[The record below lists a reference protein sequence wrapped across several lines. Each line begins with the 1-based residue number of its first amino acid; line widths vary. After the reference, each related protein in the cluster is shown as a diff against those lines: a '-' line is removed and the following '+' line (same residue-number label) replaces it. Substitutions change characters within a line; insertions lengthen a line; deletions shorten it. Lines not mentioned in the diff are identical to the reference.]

1 MNIIKYLVENLDKFN
16 ISAMAEAVGMSRSKV
31 QRRLVQGNWT
41 DEEVSS
47 IENYFKTI
55 SNDISKIYN
64 EG

>member
-41 DEEVSS
+41 DEELAN

-55 SNDISKIYN
+55 SNDIAKIYN

>member
-16 ISAMAEAVGMSRSKV
+16 ISAMAEAVDMSRSKV

-41 DEEVSS
+41 DEEVAN

-55 SNDISKIYN
+55 SNDIATIYN

>member
-41 DEEVSS
+41 DEEVAN

-55 SNDISKIYN
+55 SNDIAKIYN

>member
-31 QRRLVQGNWT
+31 QRRLVQCNWT
-41 DEEVSS
+41 DEEVAN

-55 SNDISKIYN
+55 SNDIAKIYN